1 LALSVLW
8 NNESLL
14 DQCLKAGADPRAATV
29 TSKKITVMQLAKQN
43 GLSKLF
49 KKLEGQ
55 IVQSWDGDDDVDDD
69 DDDDVLVHA
78 PVPTPTDLQDVSDSL
93 KSLRV
98 NLEKAGQV
106 FPEVILVN

>member
-1 LALSVLW
+1 
-8 NNESLL
+8 
-14 DQCLKAGADPRAATV
+14 LKAGADPRAATV

-55 IVQSWDGDDDVDDD
+55 IVQSWDGDDDD
-69 DDDDVLVHA
+69 DDDDVPVHA
-78 PVPTPTDLQDVSDSL
+78 LVPTPTDLQVANSL